1 MHNWMGFLS
10 LDYTTSPYPQIW
22 VETTNEKSSQGW
34 YFPTKQLGSWWAF
47 LGNEMNESSANCSCS
62 RTTNHQ
68 MCVGCASF
76 FRVFRGV
83 LGMKTPSLLCF
94 LGGLWHCQIVVLN
107 LFAVNRI
114 GCLWGGT
121 PETALRPCVTLGILS
136 SLITV
141 VAMFIWGSLLT
152 LTIHCLC
159 FSVFMAGPNNL
170 GLIASSY
177 VKCLKT
183 HMFKSNAKLA
193 PAERRFLKL

>member
-1 MHNWMGFLS
+1 MKW
-10 LDYTTSPYPQIW
+10 
-22 VETTNEKSSQGW
+22 
-34 YFPTKQLGSWWAF
+34 
-47 LGNEMNESSANCSCS
+47 
-62 RTTNHQ
+62 TNHLQ
-68 MCVGCASF
+68 TVFVRVLQPSKVCRLCEF

-83 LGMKTPSLLCF
+83 LGMNTSSLLCF

-121 PETALRPCVTLGILS
+121 PETALAPCVTLGKSS
-136 SLITV
+136 SLVT
-141 VAMFIWGSLLT
+141 MFIWGSLLT
-152 LTIHCLC
+152 LTIHCFC